1 MSESALRDEAISP
14 FVGRSRPLISVA
26 AVMAFTAGAVSF
38 LLAPMLPAIQ
48 REFDIS
54 VGDAAW
60 VFTLLLIGS
69 GVSVVMLPRLS
80 DALGDRIASTIG
92 AGALA
97 IGASIPGI
105 HTSFPALLAGVMT
118 MGLGAATGQL
128 GVGVLRRHLP
138 GGSIRTAVTV
148 TQVSAGL
155 GSGAGLLVGGFAL
168 QEVTIKA
175 FFLSV
180 AVLFVIV
187 AASAWLI
194 IPTSE
199 RVAAAQFGI
208 IDLAG
213 LVLWVVPLLYGIK
226 EAAASGFHLDSIMF
240 IVVGTVGAAAW
251 IQLERRSSAPVLKL
265 SLLKTPLVAKTVIAG
280 FTLGLAIQAVA
291 FLIPFFVQASPDI
304 AGYGFGYS
312 VLRSG
317 LILLPY
323 SLVGAVFGAIGGY
336 YVGRGRAL
344 TVTGVGAACHAI
356 AGTFLMLNLA
366 HSNAFIVAAII
377 YGIGSGLAGVGLIGA
392 MQTAVPA
399 ELTGMGV
406 SMVGFIMMIS
416 GALGSAVYSG
426 ILQSK
431 SVAGM
436 PGVPAQDRFVLCF
449 VIACICDVLVAGL
462 CLGSR
467 HAKSSSA
474 TPSEVAESDTFAQG
488 GVKHDV

>member
-1 MSESALRDEAISP
+1 MSESTLRDGATSP
-14 FVGRSRPLISVA
+14 LVGRPRPLISIA

-38 LLAPMLPAIQ
+38 LLAPLLPAIQ

-80 DALGDRIASTIG
+80 DALGDRVAATLG

-97 IGASIPGI
+97 TGAFIPGVL
-105 HTSFPALLAGVMT
+105 TSYPALLVGVMI

-155 GSGAGLLVGGFAL
+155 GSGAGLLVGGLAL
-168 QEVTIKA
+168 EEVSIEA

-180 AVLFVIV
+180 AALFVIV

-194 IPTSE
+194 IPSSP
-199 RVAAAQFGI
+199 RVPAAQFGI
-208 IDLAG
+208 VDLVG

-226 EAAASGFHLDSIMF
+226 AAAASGFHLDSIMF
-240 IVVGTVGAAAW
+240 IVVGAAGAAAW

-291 FLIPFFVQASPDI
+291 FLIPFFVQASPEA

-317 LILLPY
+317 LVLLPY
-323 SLVGAVFGAIGGY
+323 SLVGAIFGAIGGY

-344 TVTGVGAACHAI
+344 TVTGVGAACHAA

-366 HSNAFIVAAII
+366 HPSAFVVAAVI

-431 SVAGM
+431 SVVGM
-436 PGVPAQDRFVLCF
+436 PGVPALDRFVLCF
-449 VIACICDVLVAGL
+449 VIACICDVLVAAL
-462 CLGSR
+462 CLWSR
-467 HAKSSSA
+467 RGKGSSA
-474 TPSEVAESDTFAQG
+474 TASETAESVMG
-488 GVKHDV
+488 